1 MNESF
6 YASVNTM
13 VKVFKMERNSDTVR
27 PTYRIWSVKKLK
39 GIHFPTDFIFVV
51 RGSEGGIR

>member
-1 MNESF
+1 MSF